1 VVRTAMHQ
9 LLERAGD
16 WEIIDAENGQEAIA
30 KAQEL
35 APNLI
40 ILDLVM
46 PVMDGL
52 AAAREISKLVPQ
64 TPLLMHT
71 LHWSPQV
78 ELEAQKVGVRKVV
91 PKADS
96 NELVSAIRHFLNIER
111 NNDPQPVVAGAT
123 PEVLVSSAP
132 SSVASSPI
140 PSSNIAPP
148 SLATP
153 GITALPR
160 LLDAEK
166 VDDVGSGVTSKKS
179 DMPAEPGDV
188 AAQRAS

>member
-1 VVRTAMHQ
+1 MPIRLLIAEDNPAVRTAMHQ
-9 LLERAGD
+9 LLESAGD
-16 WEIIDAENGQEAIA
+16 WEIVDAENGKEAIA

-52 AAAREISKLVPQ
+52 AAARELSKLMPQ

-78 ELEAQKVGVRKVV
+78 EWEAQKVGVRQVV

-96 NELVSAIRHFLNIER
+96 KELVSAIRHFLNAE
-111 NNDPQPVVAGAT
+111 PQPVVAAV
-123 PEVLVSSAP
+123 PEGVSP
-132 SSVASSPI
+132 VALPII
-140 PSSNIAPP
+140 PSNSAALDIA
-148 SLATP
+148 
-153 GITALPR
+153 ALPP
-160 LLDAEK
+160 LLDAEN
-166 VDDVGSGVTSKKS
+166 VESAGTGETSEKS
-179 DMPAEPGDV
+179 DTPAEPGDV